1 MPVKKLREFLDSQH
15 IKYITIDHSPAY
27 TAREV
32 ASSALVPRR
41 EFAKTVIVKL
51 DGRNA
56 MAVVPASRHVNLGRL
71 ATLAGA
77 QQAELAS
84 EEEFQAL
91 FPGCEVGAMPP
102 FGNLY
107 DMDVFVDEILHE
119 DDDIVF
125 NASSHIQVIRMSYDD
140 YQALVKP
147 IVGNF
152 AVKE

>member
-1 MPVKKLREFLDSQH
+1 MPVKKLREFLDSQN

-56 MAVVPASRHVNLGRL
+56 MAVVPASRHVDLGKL
-71 ATLAGA
+71 AAVAGA
-77 QQAELAS
+77 QEAVLAS

-107 DMDVFVDEILHE
+107 EMDVFVDEILHD

-125 NASSHIQVIRMSYDD
+125 NAGSHIQVIRMSYDD

-147 IVGNF
+147 TVGSF
-152 AVKE
+152 AIKE

>member
-1 MPVKKLREFLDSQH
+1 MPVKKLREFLDSQN

-56 MAVVPASRHVNLGRL
+56 MAVVPASRHVDLGRL
-71 ATLAGA
+71 AALAGA

-125 NASSHIQVIRMSYDD
+125 NAGSHIQVIRMAYED
-140 YQALVKP
+140 YQALVQP
-147 IVGNF
+147 TVGDF